1 MLTDTERI
9 EAEFVG
15 QDGFFHDVAE
25 HARLR
30 LQRFVRCDG
39 DVTKSI
45 EADCERFCHLVRV
58 YPATLENWGRDKFRR
73 SIIYG

>member
-1 MLTDTERI
+1 MLTNTKRI

-15 QDGFFHDVAE
+15 QDGFFDDVAE

-30 LQRFVRCDG
+30 LQRPVRRDS

-58 YPATLENWGRDKFRR
+58 FPHHSKIGVGIDFGDR
-73 SIIYG
+73 